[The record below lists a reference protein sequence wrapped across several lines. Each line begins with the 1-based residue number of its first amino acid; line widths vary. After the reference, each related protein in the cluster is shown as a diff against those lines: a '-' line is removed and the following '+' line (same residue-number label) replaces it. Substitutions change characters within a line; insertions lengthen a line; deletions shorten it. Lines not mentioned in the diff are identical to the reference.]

1 MSVSSARLLDLFL
14 EPWTP
19 SVSADSEGCLLRMVL
34 DGENR
39 IGNGKVILV
48 MLVIT

>member
-34 DGENR
+34 DGENNR
-39 IGNGKVILV
+39 KVILV